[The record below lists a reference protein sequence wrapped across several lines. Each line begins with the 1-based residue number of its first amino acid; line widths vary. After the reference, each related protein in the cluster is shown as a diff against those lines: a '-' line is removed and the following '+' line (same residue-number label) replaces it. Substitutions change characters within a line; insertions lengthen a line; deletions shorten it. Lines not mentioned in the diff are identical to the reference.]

1 MKLNVDFART
11 VQIYNQVMASD
22 IISEIGGLKSAI
34 DPMFGLAVPLLILY
48 WLVGFARI
56 IQIQQK
62 ENYRQILMKMINYHL
77 GELEKNKE
85 NVPNYDKTIKERVE
99 GEIKNQNEMYDDK
112 IHLKNKKLLDG
123 HIQDLNALLEE
134 IFHERLK
141 KKEPIKENKEP
152 DLSKIVE
159 EAEFTNMPSI
169 ESETGI
175 L

>member
-1 MKLNVDFART
+1 
-11 VQIYNQVMASD
+11 
-22 IISEIGGLKSAI
+22 
-34 DPMFGLAVPLLILY
+34 
-48 WLVGFARI
+48 
-56 IQIQQK
+56 
-62 ENYRQILMKMINYHL
+62 MKMINYHL

-134 IFHERLK
+134 IFYERLK
-141 KKEPIKENKEP
+141 KKEPIKESKEP
-152 DLSKIVE
+152 DLSLIVE